1 MLRCNSRWLIPWQV
15 CGGFIICVCGFFF
28 PLWNILQIL
37 KKIQYLV
44 KRSSQFRNSALHMKM
59 MVLLITNMMLS
70 CMRGKLRAFDIL
82 VSSNLQLKLTRN
94 STKIF
99 LIPQ

>member
-1 MLRCNSRWLIPWQV
+1 
-15 CGGFIICVCGFFF
+15 
-28 PLWNILQIL
+28 
-37 KKIQYLV
+37 
-44 KRSSQFRNSALHMKM
+44 M